1 MQLVGGSSSNWVCK
15 EVWLMSLCSEPPA
28 FCLLQRDGAWM
39 NLKQDHFPTDVISCF
54 SFLSS
59 FCSVKSLS
67 IWFLVFTAN
76 LTCFDLIIKKRSIPF
91 SISFLVSRH
100 SHFSLDVT
108 LWEQGQESWMVVRGG
123 PRSWNPGSQRQ
134 EGTIIA
140 GNQPHG
146 SHRRKRIAGIVFGK
160 LPTKDQGLW
169 RKEIEIPLWA
179 TKQTSIW
186 SHFLLFVFL
195 LIFPSHFSKEGILF
209 LFLVQPFYLYVWSAA
224 F

>member
-1 MQLVGGSSSNWVCK
+1 
-15 EVWLMSLCSEPPA
+15 
-28 FCLLQRDGAWM
+28 M

-59 FCSVKSLS
+59 FSSEKSLS
-67 IWFLVFTAN
+67 ILFLVFTAN
-76 LTCFDLIIKKRSIPF
+76 LTCFDLIKKRSIPF

-100 SHFSLDVT
+100 SHFSVGCDIMGARTRVLD
-108 LWEQGQESWMVVRGG
+108 GCVRGG

-179 TKQTSIW
+179 TKQTSI
-186 SHFLLFVFL
+186 
-195 LIFPSHFSKEGILF
+195 
-209 LFLVQPFYLYVWSAA
+209 
-224 F
+224 